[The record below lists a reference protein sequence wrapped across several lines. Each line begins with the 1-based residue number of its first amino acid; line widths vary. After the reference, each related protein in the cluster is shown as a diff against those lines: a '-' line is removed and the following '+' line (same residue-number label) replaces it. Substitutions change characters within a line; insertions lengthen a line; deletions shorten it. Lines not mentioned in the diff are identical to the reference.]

1 MIRFACSSLALISF
15 CLTACD
21 NRTQE
26 DRRWETIAKN
36 QKSGIATQSWKEAA
50 DPWSNEEHRT
60 GVAW

>member
-1 MIRFACSSLALISF
+1 MIRFACFWLFITAL
-15 CLTACD
+15 CLTGCD

-36 QKSGIATQSWKEAA
+36 QKSVPTIQPWKEAA
-50 DPWSNEEHRT
+50 DPWSSAEHPT